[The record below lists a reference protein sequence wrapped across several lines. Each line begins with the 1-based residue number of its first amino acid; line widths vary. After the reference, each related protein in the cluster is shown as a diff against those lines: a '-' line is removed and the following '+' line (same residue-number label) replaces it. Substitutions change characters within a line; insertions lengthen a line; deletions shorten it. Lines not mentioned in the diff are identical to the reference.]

1 MKTGGSSIYSKG
13 MRIDLLGTSF
23 TIETDESPEYLE
35 RIVEYYRDRLREIE
49 SSVSTTDPL
58 KKAILAAILS
68 IDELFKLK
76 EEQPPAGEVE
86 EFSQIAER
94 LIKTLDETLQE
105 PSESLSKQIA
115 DSPEE

>member
-1 MKTGGSSIYSKG
+1 

-35 RIVEYYRDRLREIE
+35 RIVAYYRERIREIE

-68 IDELFKLK
+68 IDELFTVK
-76 EEQPPAGEVE
+76 EEQLPAGEAE

-94 LIKTLDETLQE
+94 LIRTLDETLAEQ
-105 PSESLSKQIA
+105 SESLEAPLKDA
-115 DSPEE
+115 PEE

>member
-1 MKTGGSSIYSKG
+1 

-76 EEQPPAGEVE
+76 EEQTAAGDTE
-86 EFSQIAER
+86 EFSHIAER
-94 LIKTLDETLQE
+94 LINTLNESLRE
-105 PSESLSKQIA
+105 PSEFPAEQPTE
-115 DSPEE
+115 SPEE

>member
-1 MKTGGSSIYSKG
+1 

-35 RIVEYYRDRLREIE
+35 RIVTYYRERIREIE

-68 IDELFKLK
+68 IDELFTLK
-76 EEQPPAGEVE
+76 ERSLPEGEAE
-86 EFSQIAER
+86 EFERIAER

-105 PSESLSKQIA
+105 QKQ
-115 DSPEE
+115 SPQVSAEETAEE